1 MIQRKMINWYFH
13 SNNKIKKVISKI
25 YSFILGFRPSVI
37 GSEKF
42 GKYLEKY
49 CGKTN
54 YQNFIALMP
63 KINV

>member
-25 YSFILGFRPSVI
+25 YSFILGFRSSVI

-42 GKYLEKY
+42 GKYLEK
-49 CGKTN
+49 
-54 YQNFIALMP
+54 
-63 KINV
+63 